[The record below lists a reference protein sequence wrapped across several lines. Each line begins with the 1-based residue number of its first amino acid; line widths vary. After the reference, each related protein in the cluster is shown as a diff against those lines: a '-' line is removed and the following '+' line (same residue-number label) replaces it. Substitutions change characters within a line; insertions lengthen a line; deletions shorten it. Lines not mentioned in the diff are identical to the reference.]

1 MQAETEAAQQARRR
15 RGLLIAVVG
24 SASVATSFVTAKYA
38 MQALDPLTFVFL
50 WFTCAWSCA
59 SLFMLARRVGLVQPL
74 RGYWKPLL
82 GIGLLHCASVVSGF
96 TGLKMLDPTV
106 TSFLSRSE
114 VLFAA
119 LLGLIVLRERPGRD
133 AWLGM
138 GLAVAGIV
146 ILSYATGA
154 GERLGVVLCLVSAV
168 TAALGYMVG
177 KYVAGLSS
185 PAVTVW
191 CRSAVIAA
199 TVLPVAMVTGSFHVV
214 PSWSHLVV
222 LAAGAAVGPFGAQLL
237 FFHSLRYI
245 SLSEVGVV
253 RTTSPLFV
261 AIYAPLF
268 LGMFPTLRQ
277 FVGGAIVILGLLVL
291 AWARPVGEQA
301 LARSVALMSTD
312 PTGPGG
318 E

>member
-1 MQAETEAAQQARRR
+1 MQPGTEAAQQARRT
-15 RGLLIAVVG
+15 RGLLIALAG
-24 SASVATSFVTAKYA
+24 SASVATNFVTGKYA
-38 MQALDPLTFVFL
+38 MQVLDPLTFTFL
-50 WFTCAWSCA
+50 WFLCAWSCA
-59 SLFMLARRVGLVQPL
+59 SLFMLVRRTSLAGPL
-74 RGYWKPLL
+74 RRYWKPLL

-96 TGLKMLDPTV
+96 AGLKMLDPTV

-114 VLFAA
+114 VLFTA
-119 LLGLIVLRERPGRD
+119 LLGLIVLRERPGRE

-138 GLAVAGIV
+138 ALAVAGIA
-146 ILSYATGA
+146 ILSYATGTA
-154 GERLGVVLCLVSAV
+154 ERLGVVLCLISAV

-185 PAVTVW
+185 PVVTVW

-199 TVLPVAMVTGSFHVV
+199 TVFPVATATGSFHIV
-214 PSWSHLVV
+214 PSCSHLAV
-222 LAAGAAVGPFGAQLL
+222 LVAGAAIGPFGAQLL
-237 FFHSLRYI
+237 FFHSLKYI

-268 LGMFPTLRQ
+268 LGMVPTLRQ
-277 FVGGAIVILGLLVL
+277 LVGGAIVIVGLLVL

-301 LARSVALMSTD
+301 LAQSTGLVPTD
-312 PTGPGG
+312 PSGPGRQ
-318 E
+318 